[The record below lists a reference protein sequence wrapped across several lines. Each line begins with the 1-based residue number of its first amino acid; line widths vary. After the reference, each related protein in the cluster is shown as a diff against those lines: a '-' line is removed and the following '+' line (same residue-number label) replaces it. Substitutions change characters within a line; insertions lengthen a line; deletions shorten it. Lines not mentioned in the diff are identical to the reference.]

1 MEDSVGSVFKAVLQ
15 HLKCIEVRLEFAKAL
30 TSQKQKYALGNAVQK
45 VKIAINHLCDLL
57 PSSKGAMEVKKEL
70 DDSHLVYIM
79 LLTEQLFDLGSD
91 DLEEVIELIDNHIN
105 KKYGKGEM

>member
-1 MEDSVGSVFKAVLQ
+1 
-15 HLKCIEVRLEFAKAL
+15 
-30 TSQKQKYALGNAVQK
+30 
-45 VKIAINHLCDLL
+45 
-57 PSSKGAMEVKKEL
+57 MEVKKEL
-70 DDSHLVYIM
+70 DSEHLVYIM

>member
-15 HLKCIEVRLEFAKAL
+15 HLKCIEVRLDFAKAL

-57 PSSKGAMEVKKEL
+57 PSSSGAMEVKKEL
-70 DDSHLVYIM
+70 DSEHLVYIM
-79 LLTEQLFDLGSD
+79 LLTEQLYDLGSED
-91 DLEEVIELIDNHIN
+91 IEEVIELIENHIN

>member
-1 MEDSVGSVFKAVLQ
+1 MEDSVGSVFKSVLQ
-15 HLKCIEVRLEFAKAL
+15 HLKCIEVRLDCAKAL

-45 VKIAINHLCDLL
+45 VKLAINHICDLL
-57 PSSKGAMEVKKEL
+57 PNSKGAMEVKKEL
-70 DDSHLVYIM
+70 DSEHLVYIM

-91 DLEEVIELIDNHIN
+91 DLEDIIELVDNHIN

>member
-15 HLKCIEVRLEFAKAL
+15 HLKCIEMRLECAKAL

-45 VKIAINHLCDLL
+45 VKLAINHICDLL
-57 PSSKGAMEVKKEL
+57 PNSKSTMEVKKEL
-70 DDSHLVYIM
+70 DSEHLVYIM
-79 LLTEQLFDLGSD
+79 LLTEQLYDLGSED
-91 DLEEVIELIDNHIN
+91 IEEVIELIENHIN